1 MKWVRDR
8 NPIIIEEYD
17 IPLSTMDRSTRQKIN
32 KETLDMNY
40 TIDQI
45 DLTCTFY
52 PTVAEYTFFS
62 DTQVTFS
69 RRDYMLGYKKN
80 FSNLKNG

>member
-17 IPLSTMDRSTRQKIN
+17 IPRSTMDRSTRQKIN

-40 TIDQI
+40 TIDQM
-45 DLTCTFY
+45 DLTYAFY
-52 PTVAEYTFFS
+52 PVAAEYILFRHTGNILEERLYVRLQDKF
-62 DTQVTFS
+62 
-69 RRDYMLGYKKN
+69 
-80 FSNLKNG
+80 

>member
-1 MKWVRDR
+1 
-8 NPIIIEEYD
+8 
-17 IPLSTMDRSTRQKIN
+17 MDRSTRQKIN
-32 KETLDMNY
+32 KETLDTNY

-52 PTVAEYTFFS
+52 PTVAEYMFFS

-69 RRDYMLGYKKN
+69 RRDYMLGYKTN